1 MWPRNGRKVN
11 DMKTTAEVF
20 ALRRQAFVKKFADK
34 LPLAEQLWDYRRC
47 FAVADREEPE
57 MHGPEFHRLL
67 KATTG
72 EQVET
77 AAGYLARVGEPGPD
91 SNGQPRNPLGHT
103 IMSLFLMRP
112 DVSPLVLR
120 HSGDYL
126 SRIRRDRLDPLPLLS
141 LNDFSLVTSLLQ
153 YEIPKIVPARSY
165 NELCQAL
172 RLELGPAEPA
182 VEERCGINPCQTD
195 RAARLINDF
204 LQKIRG
210 RWVADTA
217 LAQRPVKLAAV
228 DDLLAALRVRQ
239 GRGIDFTYAPKDL
252 DFFLLG
258 DQAGDCSAFSLRKL
272 RDNVFHEVPIWTAIP
287 TYQVLVGCSGG
298 RFVMKFHLLLASWRD
313 NWTLF
318 IDATEA
324 TPLVK
329 EGSLKISPSLMA
341 VRQEVFDAGLEQIR
355 QIGRRVGNV
364 PVIAESFSNNAWLR
378 GNYGKLPPKVINVSS
393 DLRDDLIREGVT
405 NLVRENSRDLPPEQ
419 QLWQCSLGIQIRK
432 EGLYDQGLNKGYKI
446 ARIVAGAQ
454 PDTAFPYRQL

>member
-1 MWPRNGRKVN
+1 
-11 DMKTTAEVF
+11 
-20 ALRRQAFVKKFADK
+20 
-34 LPLAEQLWDYRRC
+34 
-47 FAVADREEPE
+47 
-57 MHGPEFHRLL
+57 
-67 KATTG
+67 
-72 EQVET
+72 
-77 AAGYLARVGEPGPD
+77 
-91 SNGQPRNPLGHT
+91 
-103 IMSLFLMRP
+103 
-112 DVSPLVLR
+112 
-120 HSGDYL
+120 
-126 SRIRRDRLDPLPLLS
+126 
-141 LNDFSLVTSLLQ
+141 
-153 YEIPKIVPARSY
+153 
-165 NELCQAL
+165 
-172 RLELGPAEPA
+172 LELGPAEPA